1 MDSFSDRV
9 IASARTSDHQPMPTH
24 PTRTGSNAIFSRP
37 KAIRRLLVVDAPT
50 CADRFDR
57 LTRDALVELESAAA
71 DSDTADAFAIDDDRA
86 ASFHRGPSIRPRRER
101 EADDVIRIER
111 LPLRALGARGLFVG
125 RSANGLGCRRLSG
138 VKASAFHAL
147 EQHEMAARVGDR
159 NG

>member
-57 LTRDALVELESAAA
+57 LARDALVELESAAA

-101 EADDVIRIER
+101 EADDVIRIES
-111 LPLRALGARGLFVG
+111 LRLGASGAGRAFV
-125 RSANGLGCRRLSG
+125 RSSANGLGCRR
-138 VKASAFHAL
+138 VHRVEASAFHAL
-147 EQHEMAARVGDR
+147 EQDEMAARVRDR
-159 NG
+159 D